1 MCRSRPEHPVISAY
15 QESTSS
21 DSRRAVLDTESG
33 KGRPLHVFFR
43 KMITTATGRIKRSI
57 VLRTWLGI
65 FSTIDAA
72 MPEPIKELKA
82 ASSDDSCSRL
92 QLSRI

>member
-1 MCRSRPEHPVISAY
+1 M
-15 QESTSS
+15 
-21 DSRRAVLDTESG
+21 
-33 KGRPLHVFFR
+33 
-43 KMITTATGRIKRSI
+43 TTAATGRIKRSI

-82 ASSDDSCSRL
+82 ASSDDLMFTAPAFQNLNTESVVPHALENLL
-92 QLSRI
+92 QPNAK